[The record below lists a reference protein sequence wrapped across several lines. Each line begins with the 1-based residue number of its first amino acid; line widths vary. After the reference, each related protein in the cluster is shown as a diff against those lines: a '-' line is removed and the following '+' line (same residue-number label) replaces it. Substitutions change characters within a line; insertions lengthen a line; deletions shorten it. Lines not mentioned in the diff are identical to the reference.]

1 MNCGRAPRMVIILNR
16 FICLSTSYVP
26 KWYKRDSKKNNGD
39 TYAYDSLRELVFD
52 ELNTARIIEQD
63 TNSIR
68 IGIDTL

>member
-1 MNCGRAPRMVIILNR
+1 MFQNDTNGIA
-16 FICLSTSYVP
+16 
-26 KWYKRDSKKNNGD
+26 KRIMGIHMPMIP
-39 TYAYDSLRELVFD
+39 LRELVFN